1 MNNVYT
7 NLNTDKIIDE
17 IMDWVSQYNVDTQIA
32 INRAMDAL
40 DTVAIAGDALDKT
53 YAIGDLLMAAFIIA
67 ESESAD
73 PRECLIKSWGTARND
88 PAYFGAEDR

>member
-1 MNNVYT
+1 MEEDTV
-7 NLNTDKIIDE
+7 IIP
-17 IMDWVSQYNVDTQIA
+17 DWASEHNADTQVS

-40 DTVAIAGDALDKT
+40 DTVAITGDELDKT

-73 PRECLIKSWGTARND
+73 PRECLIKSWGAARND
-88 PAYFGAEDR
+88 PAYFGAEER

>member
-7 NLNTDKIIDE
+7 NLTTDKIIDE
-17 IMDWVSQYNVDTQIA
+17 IMDWASEHNADIQVS

-53 YAIGDLLMAAFIIA
+53 YAIGDLLVAAFIIA

-73 PRECLIKSWGTARND
+73 PRECLIKSWGIARND
-88 PAYFGAEDR
+88 PAYFGAEEK

>member
-7 NLNTDKIIDE
+7 NLKTDKIVDE
-17 IMDWVSQYNVDTQIA
+17 IMDWASEHNADTQVS

-40 DTVAIAGDALDKT
+40 DTVAITGDELDKT

-88 PAYFGAEDR
+88 PAYFGAEER